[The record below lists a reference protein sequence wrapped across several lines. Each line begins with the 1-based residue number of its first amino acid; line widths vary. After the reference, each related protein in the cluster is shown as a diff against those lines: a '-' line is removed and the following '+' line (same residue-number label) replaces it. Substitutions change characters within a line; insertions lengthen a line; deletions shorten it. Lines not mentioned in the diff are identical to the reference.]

1 MYFKEFPRFI
11 YEYGFD
17 ADGNALNTVVADI
30 TQNVR
35 IKAEVLS
42 NITLFD
48 EYDMKEGET
57 PEIVAEKVYGDS
69 TYHWVIMLANERFDY
84 VKDFPLTYNTLLKY
98 VEDTYGAGNEYAT
111 HHYEN
116 EKGFVVDYDY
126 PGAYPVSNLEYE
138 ERVNEAKRRIKI
150 ISPELLSRILKQFKD
165 VI

>member
-1 MYFKEFPRFI
+1 MYFNEFPRII

-17 ADGNALNTVVADI
+17 SNGNPLNTVVADI

-35 IKAEVLS
+35 LKAEILS

-57 PEIVAEKVYGDS
+57 PEIVAEKFYGNAQ
-69 TYHWVIMLANERFDY
+69 YHWVIMLANERFDY
-84 VKDFPLTYNTLLKY
+84 VKDFPLTHKTLLKY
-98 VEDTYGAGNEYAT
+98 VEDTYGVGNEYDT

-138 ERVNEAKRRIKI
+138 ERVNESKRRIKI
-150 ISPELLSRILKQFKD
+150 ISNDLLSRIIQQFKD
-165 VI
+165 IV